1 MTLES
6 LLRTDLWHE
15 FQEQA
20 RSEKRSAADVLADL
34 IEEYLETR
42 EDAEVHTAIA
52 REARK
57 SGYAEND
64 AVEIVRQVRAVSG
77 RRRGA

>member
-6 LLRTDLWHE
+6 LLQTDLWHE
-15 FQEQA
+15 FQKQA
-20 RSEKRSAADVLADL
+20 RSEKRSAAEVLADL

-42 EDAEVHTAIA
+42 EDAEMHGGMA

-57 SGYAEND
+57 SGYAEKD
-64 AVEIVRQVRAVSG
+64 SVDIVRQVRAM
-77 RRRGA
+77 RGK